1 VEEEQPDMA
10 GTTASTSWY
19 LLVFAALGFFVTTFA
34 AIVSHIP
41 RVPQQRGLLLVMLVS
56 AVASLLTLALT
67 QLEASKTGFDIFRAV
82 LVLVVAAALLDLFYF
97 VQARRR
103 RLDGAGWSFVVALLL
118 LGCTALGF
126 MSQFGTFR

>member
-1 VEEEQPDMA
+1 MA

-41 RVPQQRGLLLVMLVS
+41 RVPQQRGLLIVMLVS

-82 LVLVVAAALLDLFYF
+82 QLLVIAAALLDLFYF

-103 RLDGAGWSFVVALLL
+103 RLDGASWSFVVALLL
-118 LGCTALGF
+118 LGCAALGF
-126 MSQFGTFR
+126 MSQSGTLR

>member
-1 VEEEQPDMA
+1 MA

-19 LLVFAALGFFVTTFA
+19 LLVFAAMGFFVTTFA

-82 LVLVVAAALLDLFYF
+82 LLLVIAAALLDLFYF

-103 RLDGAGWSFVVALLL
+103 RLDGANWSLVVALLL
-118 LGCTALGF
+118 LGCATLGS
-126 MSQFGTFR
+126 MSQSGTLR